1 MRKNIRHVVLFL
13 LAASIMLCACGKE
26 QKQQEMSEDDL
37 RAAIMGVQHE
47 GEYVK
52 ILKNGTIDD
61 GAWTTDIA
69 EVELE
74 SWEAGY
80 GRSSMSFDIP
90 CIVFKFHIKNT
101 TANTIQV
108 WDVLSLSYVVDGEVQ
123 STKEHNPL
131 AEKYSA
137 DVFSSTEIPAGAG
150 VTYYSYV
157 EVNPEEA
164 HSVEMTNK
172 IDGKVFTLSYEP

>member
-1 MRKNIRHVVLFL
+1 MKRNVRYVVCFL
-13 LAASIMLCACGKE
+13 MITSVLLCSCGKKE
-26 QKQQEMSEDDL
+26 EPQAMSEDDL

-52 ILKNGTIDD
+52 ILKNGTVDD
-61 GAWTTDIA
+61 GAWTTNIA

-80 GRSSMSFDIP
+80 GRSTMSFDIP

-101 TANTIQV
+101 TSDTIKV
-108 WDVLSLSYVVDGEVQ
+108 WDVLSLSYVVDGEVT

-131 AEKYSA
+131 AEKYSP

-157 EVNPEEA
+157 EVNPEES
-164 HSVEMTNK
+164 HVVEMTNE
-172 IDGKVFTLSYEP
+172 DGKKFTLSYEP